1 VLAEIDQL
9 RGLCARADREGFI
22 PFGPA
27 FLEGDTGRH
36 LLALDS
42 LLIDAVEVLHGERIA
57 ATRGG
62 RWSAGQGYFGRYF
75 WLVGLQSLLHANF
88 GRWGPWRTPRCGCA
102 SGQARTR
109 ASPTLEPCEPANPA
123 TLRRRRRAADL
134 STSQSD
140 GDREACLA
148 SIVTTLKE
156 VHGLLAPRESSAA
169 GENQP
174 LAESPV
180 NPS

>member
-1 VLAEIDQL
+1 M
-9 RGLCARADREGFI
+9 

-42 LLIDAVEVLHGERIA
+42 LLIDPVEVLHGERIA

-88 GRWGPWRTPRCGCA
+88 GR
-102 SGQARTR
+102 
-109 ASPTLEPCEPANPA
+109 
-123 TLRRRRRAADL
+123 
-134 STSQSD
+134 
-140 GDREACLA
+140 
-148 SIVTTLKE
+148 
-156 VHGLLAPRESSAA
+156 
-169 GENQP
+169 
-174 LAESPV
+174 SPV
-180 NPS
+180 GVVAETGCGGCQVV